1 MDGKDNGEAKKAKDE
16 MARISDPTNLET
28 PKIETIS
35 LVIVTTV
42 TMLESLVMV
51 ANSTLIVVT
60 ERSLLTRIIL
70 TKNQLVVSPVGSSC
84 LDIFAFPTPNLRRLR
99 KIVCVFSVNYV
110 SGPN

>member
-1 MDGKDNGEAKKAKDE
+1 MGPSRLQSLSLQLADKLAQLVANNE
-16 MARISDPTNLET
+16 MARISDPTNLEI

-84 LDIFAFPTPNLRRLR
+84 LDIFCVSNPNLRRLK
-99 KIVCVFSVNYV
+99 KIC
-110 SGPN
+110 

>member
-84 LDIFAFPTPNLRRLR
+84 LDIFCVSNPQPT
-99 KIVCVFSVNYV
+99 S
-110 SGPN
+110 S